1 MTVCQANMPIGI
13 AVKFADGPYH
23 ERKMLGHDCCSAV
36 GRW

>member
-1 MTVCQANMPIGI
+1 MPIGI